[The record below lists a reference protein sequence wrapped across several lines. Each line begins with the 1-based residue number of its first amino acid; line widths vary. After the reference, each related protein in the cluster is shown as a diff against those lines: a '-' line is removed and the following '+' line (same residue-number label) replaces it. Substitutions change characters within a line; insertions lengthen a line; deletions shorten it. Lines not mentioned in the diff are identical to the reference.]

1 MHIVFVVKSVFLKCA
16 VDSLPEVLRLKLLD
30 QLREHA
36 VLDCDLE
43 SVVFK
48 LGNLSC
54 VSHFKA
60 NFHDVSFLTESLCIP
75 IFLIK
80 AGIAFALILELHC
93 TLVSILEPFFDSQPN
108 ICSYILSYLL
118 PRVGNRVIFIFIVRE
133 EGWNV
138 DSAWVVALSEKK
150 ACSLREPAD
159 ILITSSRFYRVGTRD
174 HL

>member
-1 MHIVFVVKSVFLKCA
+1 MHIVFVVKSIFLKCA

-30 QLREHA
+30 QFREHA

-60 NFHDVSFLTESLCIP
+60 NFHNVPFRTESFSIP

-80 AGIAFALILELHC
+80 ASVAFALILELHC
-93 TLVSILEPFFDSQPN
+93 ALVSIFESLFDSQPK

-118 PRVGNRVIFIFIVRE
+118 PRVGNRVIFVFIV
-133 EGWNV
+133 G
-138 DSAWVVALSEKK
+138 
-150 ACSLREPAD
+150 
-159 ILITSSRFYRVGTRD
+159 
-174 HL
+174 